1 MRDPDIIPLSLT
13 FVGIEIQYVNRLI
26 KRCKCDCHS
35 LIVLDENLIFFELFH
50 GYNRLNDVVLI
61 VVTFGDWR
69 YADHRLTHSDKRIDP
84 CFR

>member
-35 LIVLDENLIFFELFH
+35 LIVLEENLNCFKLYH
-50 GYNRLNDVVLI
+50 GYNRLNHFVLI
-61 VVTFGDWR
+61 VVAFGVWR
-69 YADHRLTHSDKRIDP
+69 YADDSLTHSDKRIDP